1 MNRERWLIGYCVA
14 AGALGW
20 LWLLTTDIG
29 PLAWQPVI
37 LFLVLA
43 LLVESAGFRLPPS
56 DPYSLVGIVALTAAV
71 VLGLPQAALIVSLS
85 ALVFGVIQPWVFRL
99 PRNIYH
105 VAARPFLRSG
115 VRSIAILS
123 AGLLSPWFERLFST
137 QVALFM
143 ALLITYP
150 LIIQLGRIVRE
161 YVQNGQSGVGAW
173 WRSSWRAVVNAEV
186 LPLPIAWLGI
196 GLYQD
201 LGLSYFLLGS
211 GALLASS
218 LAVRRAAFNLYRQR
232 RSMRELSRLNEVSR
246 AIIRVEM
253 DVTALCDLIY
263 REASKVVDTSSFHL
277 GLFAPDSDEYTLF
290 VRVQD
295 RVRQPALTLEVPRG
309 DGIIGWMRETGQA
322 LLVDDFTV
330 EMNRL
335 PARPRYQSEH
345 PPRSG
350 VYVPLSVGDAVI
362 GSISIQSYQPHTF
375 DVDDLR
381 MLSLIADQS
390 AVAISKARVFDQAQ
404 QRAVQL
410 QVIREVSE
418 QITAILDLE
427 QLLPSVVRL
436 IREHFGYH
444 PVHIFTMEPDQR
456 LVFRASTAE
465 GRALEQLRQMKL
477 SVGVGVI
484 GTAAASDEAVLIND
498 VTQDPRYIS
507 DDLNTRAEL
516 AVPLRFGNI
525 CLGVLDL
532 QSAEINRFSDSDLFV
547 LRTLGDQ
554 IAVALESARAFTA
567 QREEAW
573 TLNALLQVAENLAR
587 ATTLDELLPTT
598 VRLPAL
604 FLGCE
609 RCYCL
614 VWDAQQFHFTPVA
627 AYGLSLQQRSAFV
640 GHTIDEYQAPLLAE
654 ARRTG
659 TMITLPN
666 ATPSRMICAPILE
679 PFGGSALLVLP
690 LVARGTTLGLMVV
703 DYDDPSTLFS
713 DRTQTLSISIANQVA
728 AALESALLA
737 QEAAEAAHM
746 EEELRVARDIQTA
759 LLPAQLP
766 VLDGWQVAAD
776 WRSARLVGGDFYDF
790 WYLPRRQLN
799 TLEVAS
805 AAQHPTGGLPVQE
818 VVDPL
823 SSPALTVEPL
833 PLGFVI
839 ADVSD
844 KGVPAAMFMSLS
856 RSLVRAAALD
866 GSPPHVALARAN
878 RWIVRDSDSSMFVT
892 IFYGVLDLPQGRLRY
907 TCAGHNPPL
916 LIRADGQT
924 IVELMTPGMALGVLE
939 DAHLDETEITIEEGD
954 VLVCYTDGI
963 TEAINAAEE
972 PFGVPRLMQTVV
984 ANRERSAEEIS
995 RIITD
1000 SLLAFTGDR
1009 RPFDDVTL
1017 VVLKREKASGS

>member
-1 MNRERWLIGYCVA
+1 MNRERWLIGYCVTV
-14 AGALGW
+14 GTLGW
-20 LWLLTTDIG
+20 LWLLATDIG
-29 PLAWQPVI
+29 QLTWQPLL

-71 VLGLPQAALIVSLS
+71 VLGPPQAALIVSLS
-85 ALVFGVIQPWVFRL
+85 ALIFGVIQPWVYRL
-99 PRNIYH
+99 PRNAYH
-105 VAARPFLRSG
+105 LVARPLLRSG

-123 AGLLSPWFERLFST
+123 AGLFAPWLDEVFSP
-137 QVALFM
+137 QVALFI

-150 LIIQLGRIVRE
+150 LIIQMGRIVRE
-161 YVQNGQSGVGAW
+161 YVQNGQSGVRAW
-173 WRSSWRAVVNAEV
+173 WRSSWRAVINAEI

-196 GLYQD
+196 AIYQD
-201 LGLSYFLLGS
+201 LGLSYFLIGCM
-211 GALLASS
+211 ALLASS

-232 RSMRELSRLNEVSR
+232 RSLRELSRLNEVSR

-253 DVTALCDLIY
+253 DVKALCDLIY
-263 REASKVVDTSSFHL
+263 HEASKVVDTSSFHL
-277 GLFAPDSDEYTLF
+277 GLFTPDSDEYTLF
-290 VRVQD
+290 VRIQD
-295 RVRQPALTLEVPRG
+295 HVRQPSLTLEVPRG

-330 EMNRL
+330 EMDRL
-335 PARPRYQSEH
+335 PARPRYQSES

-350 VYVPLSVGDAVI
+350 VYVPLSVGDEVI
-362 GSISIQSYQPHTF
+362 GSISIQSYRPHTF

-381 MLSLIADQS
+381 MLSLIADQ
-390 AVAISKARVFDQAQ
+390 AAIAISKARVFDQAR

-427 QLLPSVVRL
+427 RLLPSVVRL
-436 IREHFGYH
+436 IRERFGYH
-444 PVHIFTMEPDQR
+444 PVHIFTTEPDQG

-465 GRALEQLRQMKL
+465 GRALELLRQMKL

-484 GTAAASDEAVLIND
+484 GTAAASEHPVLIND
-498 VTQDPRYIS
+498 VTKDERYIS

-516 AVPLRFGNI
+516 AVPLRFGNT

-532 QSAEINRFSDSDLFV
+532 QSAEVNRFTDSDLFV
-547 LRTLGDQ
+547 LETLGDQ

-614 VWDAQQFHFTPVA
+614 VWEEETLHFTPVA
-627 AYGLSLQQRSAFV
+627 AYGLSRQQRTAFV
-640 GHTIDEYQAPLLAE
+640 GQAIDEHAAPLLAE

-666 ATPSRMICAPILE
+666 AAASRMICEPILE

-690 LVARGTTLGLMVV
+690 LVARGTTLGLLVV
-703 DYDDPSTLFS
+703 DYDKPDALFNE
-713 DRTQTLSISIANQVA
+713 RTQTLSIGIANQVA
-728 AALESALLA
+728 GALESALLA
-737 QEAAEAAHM
+737 QEAAEAAHL

-759 LLPAQLP
+759 LLPSKLP

-790 WYLPRRQLN
+790 WYLPRQQPGA
-799 TLEVAS
+799 LEVAGS
-805 AAQHPTGGLPVQE
+805 AQHPVDGLATREAVAPF
-818 VVDPL
+818 PL
-823 SSPALTVEPL
+823 PTLTPEPL
-833 PLGFVI
+833 PMGLVI

-878 RWIVRDSDSSMFVT
+878 RWIVRDSESSMFVT
-892 IFYGVLDLPQGRLRY
+892 IFYGVLDLPRGRLRY

-916 LIRADGQT
+916 LIRADGET
-924 IVELMTPGMALGVLE
+924 VVELMTPGMALGVLE
-939 DAHLDETEITIEEGD
+939 DAHLDETEVTVEEGD

-963 TEAINAAEE
+963 TEAINANEE

-984 ANRERSAEEIS
+984 ANRERGADEIV
-995 RIITD
+995 RAIND
-1000 SLLAFTGDR
+1000 SLLAFTGDH

-1017 VVLKREKASGS
+1017 VVLKREGASGS